1 MITNP
6 VEMVREKGGGEGG
19 GIGEHMQLGDN
30 RGAHPFPHC
39 PPGATVGFGDSSLT
53 AMRNLGVA
61 VFTIIRTGS
70 AQALSQPTVV
80 YFNISS
86 NGSAVEGVDFILLQ
100 RAVTFGPNST
110 SVEGVVV
117 ILEHSGV
124 DLQQRSFQISLTA
137 VENGSLGTDGRLLTV
152 VIISSQSKLSVVHV
166 RTCACEGVA
175 STSCWTGEMLPVS
188 SLPPLLT
195 RVHPRLTPT
204 PCPSSHSFHCT
215 VQVL

>member
-1 MITNP
+1 MIG
-6 VEMVREKGGGEGG
+6 EKGLGG

-30 RGAHPFPHC
+30 RGAHPFLPC

-53 AMRNLGVA
+53 AMRSLKRSLA

-80 YFNISS
+80 YFNASS
-86 NGSAVEGVDFILLQ
+86 NGSAVEGVDFILPQ
-100 RAVTFGPNST
+100 RAVTFGPDST

-166 RTCACEGVA
+166 CVHVQEWLAQYLLLHWENATFQLAT
-175 STSCWTGEMLPVS
+175 TSADLCPPSPHTH
-188 SLPPLLT
+188 SLPLVTQLP
-195 RVHPRLTPT
+195 
-204 PCPSSHSFHCT
+204 
-215 VQVL
+215 